1 MKVLVT
7 GCNGF
12 IGKKLTKALISS
24 GFHVLGIDLTS
35 QDAELSTSPLFS
47 FISLNLDGD
56 PLPDLLGF
64 DCVVHLAISMNPKR
78 SQSSDELL
86 NGTYRLL
93 QAMESAKVPILV
105 GMSSMSVLDFEYV
118 QENSTINE
126 ETPRCTN
133 YEIMGR
139 YAALKSAQEAV
150 FINYSNHAWATVAI
164 VRPGLVYEG
173 ERLSD
178 AYAGIIKNKLSI
190 IISNN
195 GFVPLVEINSLIEGI
210 SNVIQLGRNQKKV
223 SFIHFVDD
231 YLPTQSDYLKYLRQ
245 RGAISTKTISV
256 NWRVFKILI
265 NIIFTASRQF
275 NLHHSLPD
283 LLMPQAFSTRLKPF
297 KYSNAYAKELLGW
310 KPNCLIK
317 KDL

>member
-12 IGKKLTKALISS
+12 IGKKLSKALISS
-24 GFHVLGIDLTS
+24 GLHVLGIDLTNH
-35 QDAELSTSPLFS
+35 DAELSTSPFFS
-47 FISLNLDGD
+47 FLSLNLDSD

-93 QAMESAKVPILV
+93 QAMEKAKVPTLV

-118 QENSTINE
+118 QENSTITE
-126 ETPRCTN
+126 ETQRCIN

-150 FINYSNHAWATVAI
+150 FVNYSNHAWANVAI
-164 VRPGLVYEG
+164 IRPGLVYQG
-173 ERLSD
+173 ECLND

-195 GFVPLVEINSLIEGI
+195 GFIPLVEINSLIEGI
-210 SNVIQLGRNQKKV
+210 KSVIQLGRTQKKV

-231 YLPTQSDYLKYLRQ
+231 YLPTQSDYVKYLRQ
-245 RGAISTKTISV
+245 RGVISARAISV
-256 NWRVFKILI
+256 NWRVFKVLI
-265 NIIFTASRQF
+265 NIIFTASRPF
-275 NLHHSLPD
+275 KLHHSLPD

-310 KPNCLIK
+310 KANCLIK